1 MFRRRWIVQNFEQTS
16 AVAGHL
22 NIAALAQRTGIAPDT
37 LRKWEQRYGVLRPS
51 RTEGG
56 QRRYDEA
63 DVARVEWLRDRLA
76 EGYRISEAAR
86 LLGLGADRP
95 SGTPE
100 ELHEALY
107 AAVRDVDP
115 AAVATLLD
123 QAFALYPVD
132 TALSE
137 VIEPVLVRVGEGWA
151 SGELTVAQEHLASS
165 AARVRLE
172 QRFAD
177 GRGGTRGPA
186 VLACAPG
193 ERHELGLLM
202 VAVALSARGW
212 QVAYLGPETPFAD
225 ALALAARISATTLAV
240 SVTMPESFAALVS
253 ELDGISRPRG
263 LRVVVGG
270 QGASPEQVEAAGA
283 RYAGPGLRGAVSAIN
298 R

>member
-1 MFRRRWIVQNFEQTS
+1 M
-16 AVAGHL
+16 AAHL
-22 NIAALAQRTGIAPDT
+22 NIAALAHRTGIAPDT

-100 ELHEALY
+100 ELRDALY

-123 QAFALYPVD
+123 QAFALYQVE
-132 TALSE
+132 TALTE
-137 VIEPVLVRVGEGWA
+137 VIEPTLVRVGEGWA
-151 SGELTVAQEHLASS
+151 SGELSVAQEHLASS

-177 GRGGTRGPA
+177 GRGGARGPA

-202 VAVALSARGW
+202 LAVALSARGW

-225 ALALAARISATTLAV
+225 AVALAERASATTLAV
-240 SVTMPESFAALVS
+240 SATMPEAFEALMA
-253 ELDGISRPRG
+253 ELGTIPRPRG
-263 LRVVVGG
+263 LRLVIGG
-270 QGASPEQVEAAGA
+270 QAAVKEHVEAAGA
-283 RYAGPGLRGAVSAIN
+283 RYAGRNLRGAVAALS